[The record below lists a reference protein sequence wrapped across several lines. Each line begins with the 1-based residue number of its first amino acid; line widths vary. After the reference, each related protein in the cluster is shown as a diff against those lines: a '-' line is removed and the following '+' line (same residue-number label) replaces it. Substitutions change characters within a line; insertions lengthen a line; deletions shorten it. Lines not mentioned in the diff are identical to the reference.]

1 MSWSGCFSF
10 LLWCAWGVLIG
21 LDTYHNAVAK
31 DGPVAATWE
40 GIGTC
45 LFWFFLPL
53 MLSFLGFLYSKL
65 ADLTWRRRRPK
76 AKKLEDMFI
85 IVFLKRRS

>member
-10 LLWCAWGVLIG
+10 LFWCFFSVSDGVS
-21 LDTYHNAVAK
+21 TYQNAVAK

-40 GIGTC
+40 GIGAG
-45 LFWFFLPL
+45 FFLFFSPL
-53 MLSFLGFLYSKL
+53 MLSFLDFLYNKL